1 LLFFTVVPQTSH
13 LSLIRN
19 NIQTMM
25 YYISERVDKTEEY
38 DEATTRKLIAK
49 VTTYDDYC
57 RVQFKSGIE
66 AEVKL

>member
-1 LLFFTVVPQTSH
+1 
-13 LSLIRN
+13 
-19 NIQTMM
+19 M